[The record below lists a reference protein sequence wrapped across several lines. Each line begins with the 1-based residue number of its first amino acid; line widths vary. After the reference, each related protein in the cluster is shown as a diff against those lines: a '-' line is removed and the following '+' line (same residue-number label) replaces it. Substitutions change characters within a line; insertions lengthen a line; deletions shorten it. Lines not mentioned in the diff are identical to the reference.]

1 MDSKSR
7 SNFEKQRRLCCFG
20 RGGDLVKE
28 HRFTFQIELIKKV
41 QDCLFSCALVR
52 ASRWKNDNCY
62 IVNYTGAMLDVG
74 ALVCWSEMEN
84 DPDQCCFRTAFM
96 FEIIRFLAQ
105 ALGQS
110 VHGYP
115 SVSTSTVDYAGA
127 EVLANLAFRSSVQ
140 LFSQ

>member
-1 MDSKSR
+1 M
-7 SNFEKQRRLCCFG
+7 
-20 RGGDLVKE
+20 
-28 HRFTFQIELIKKV
+28 
-41 QDCLFSCALVR
+41 LFP
-52 ASRWKNDNCY
+52 Y
-62 IVNYTGAMLDVG
+62 G
-74 ALVCWSEMEN
+74 
-84 DPDQCCFRTAFM
+84 